1 MPVYFHI
8 TNKLRLCYE
17 LASGVWM
24 TAFPPTQSHQTKQ
37 ANPFT
42 FNQNQMLSGIFKMLL
57 RLTSSHKCHPSCQ
70 NEPGNV
76 HPPHQWRLL
85 HRWGMG
91 SYGQQPPASYL
102 SQNCISHRSKQTVET
117 LQETQFRQWNFALAV
132 MKKWALL
139 KVLLLFMKSTVVK
152 YAEYLTLRGFNLI
165 TYKHFLVSLF
175 YKPKFW
181 AMRVP
186 ATNVHD
192 DWYSTIYI
200 YLVSKYFL
208 RKKVQKSIFN

>member
-1 MPVYFHI
+1 MPQCHI
-8 TNKLRLCYE
+8 DCPFIFTSQTNWDSAMNWTEWSAR
-17 LASGVWM
+17 GVWM

-117 LQETQFRQWNFALAV
+117 LQETQFRQWNFGLVV
-132 MKKWALL
+132 MEKWALL
-139 KVLLLFMKSTVVK
+139 KVLLLFMKSTMVK
-152 YAEYLTLRGFNLI
+152 YAESLKLKGWKLSPADGLQPDHWQAFSGI
-165 TYKHFLVSLF
+165 LVL
-175 YKPKFW
+175 
-181 AMRVP
+181 
-186 ATNVHD
+186 
-192 DWYSTIYI
+192 
-200 YLVSKYFL
+200 
-208 RKKVQKSIFN
+208 